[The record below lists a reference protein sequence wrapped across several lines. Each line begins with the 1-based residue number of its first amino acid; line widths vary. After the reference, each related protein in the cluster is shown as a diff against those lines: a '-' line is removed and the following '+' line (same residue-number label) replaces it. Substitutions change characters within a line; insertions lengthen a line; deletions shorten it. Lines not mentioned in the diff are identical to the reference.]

1 MPLRKPVAIA
11 ALWWCR
17 SAVLSQGHCR
27 MKSASGLAAAL
38 VATTGGQALATLAV
52 YVLPV
57 LAPAA
62 TRDLGIAPHWIG
74 YQVALIYGAA
84 STGSVLSVGALRRFG
99 PARCTQIALA
109 AAAAACLAMALGG
122 VVAAAFGSVVIGLGY
137 GLTNPAASQVLT
149 RLAPPSRRNMV
160 FAVKQMGVPIGA
172 ALAGFLLPGA
182 SLVLGWRGAALAVAV
197 VLLGAT
203 AALGVF
209 RPHWDAER
217 DRRFPLLRMGAGG
230 SGISALRE
238 RPGLAALAA
247 VGGLYSSIQL
257 AFGAYAVTMLVE
269 EFGWGPVAAG
279 AAAATTQVLG
289 AVARL
294 AWGAAADFWR
304 SGLGVLAAIGFISA
318 LGVLALPLAV
328 HWPEAAVLALF
339 CALGAS
345 AAGWNGVLMAE
356 AARLAAPGRAGD
368 AAGGVLAVTFGGV
381 VAGPSVFA
389 VVVGLMGS
397 YAFAFATLG
406 VLPLAGALVALQTRR
421 REAQPE
427 AAERS

>member
-1 MPLRKPVAIA
+1 MRA
-11 ALWWCR
+11 A
-17 SAVLSQGHCR
+17 G
-27 MKSASGLAAAL
+27 GLAAAL
-38 VATTGGQALATLAV
+38 VATTSGQGLVTLAV

-57 LAPAA
+57 LAPVA

-74 YQVALIYGAA
+74 YQVALVYGSA
-84 STGSVLSVGALRRFG
+84 SVGSVLSVGALRRFG
-99 PARCTQIALA
+99 PARCTQLSLG

-122 VVAAAFGSVVIGLGY
+122 LAETVLGSVMIGLGY

-182 SLVLGWRGAALAVAV
+182 SLALGWRGAALAVAV
-197 VLLGAT
+197 VLLGAA

-209 RPHWDAER
+209 RPHWDTER
-217 DRRFPLLRMGAGG
+217 DRRFPLLRTG
-230 SGISALRE
+230 SGGGLATLRE

-294 AWGAAADFWR
+294 AWGAAADFLR
-304 SGLGVLAAIGFISA
+304 SGLRVLAAIGLVSA
-318 LGVLALPLAV
+318 LGVLALPFAM

-339 CALGAS
+339 CVLGAS

-368 AAGGVLAVTFGGV
+368 AAGGVLAVTFAGV
-381 VAGPSVFA
+381 VAGPSLFA
-389 VVVGLMGS
+389 LVVGVLGS
-397 YAFAFATLG
+397 YALAFAALA
-406 VLPLAGALVALQTRR
+406 VLPLAGALGAWRTHR
-421 REAQPE
+421 REA
-427 AAERS
+427 AAAAGPP